1 MQSEVTQKQIDKLED
16 RFERLDDKVDN
27 VKLEV
32 VELRGDIKR
41 YTSEVVKHVSGDEK
55 IVTEIMP
62 TLLIFRNFVE
72 NDLQDIKDIILKEKA
87 KEINE
92 KEIVKTK
99 ESFKLTATI
108 IATLAGIV
116 ATIIGIFHKFKS

>member
-1 MQSEVTQKQIDKLED
+1 MQDRFQQQIDKLDD

-41 YTSEVVKHVSGDEK
+41 YTTEIIKHVNGDEK

-72 NDLQDIKDIILKEKA
+72 NDLKDIKDIILTQKA
-87 KEINE
+87 KELTE
-92 KEIVKTK
+92 KDTVKKK

-108 IATLAGIV
+108 FATLAGIV
-116 ATIIGIFHKFKS
+116 ATAIGIYQKFKS

>member
-1 MQSEVTQKQIDKLED
+1 MQDVSQRQIDKLED

-41 YTSEVVKHVSGDEK
+41 YTSEIIKHVSGDEK

-62 TLLIFRNFVE
+62 TLLVFKHFIE
-72 NDLQDIKDIILKEKA
+72 NDLQDIKHIILKEKA
-87 KEINE
+87 KELNE
-92 KEIVKTK
+92 KETVKSKELFKMNATNVSIVVT
-99 ESFKLTATI
+99 TI
-108 IATLAGIV
+108 IA
-116 ATIIGIFHKFKS
+116 IIGAIYKFKA

>member
-1 MQSEVTQKQIDKLED
+1 MQEVSQKQIDKLED

-41 YTSEVVKHVSGDEK
+41 YTFEIIKHVDGDEK

-62 TLLIFRNFVE
+62 TLLVFKHFIE
-72 NDLQDIKDIILKEKA
+72 NDLQDIKHIILKEKA
-87 KEINE
+87 KELNE
-92 KEIVKTK
+92 KDSIKSKEMFHLSAKNVSIVVT
-99 ESFKLTATI
+99 LI
-108 IATLAGIV
+108 IA
-116 ATIIGIFHKFKS
+116 IIGTIYKFKA

>member
-1 MQSEVTQKQIDKLED
+1 MQDRFQQQIDKLDD

-32 VELRGDIKR
+32 VELRSDIRR
-41 YTSEVVKHVSGDEK
+41 YTSEVIKHVDGDEK

-87 KEINE
+87 KEISQ
-92 KEIVKTK
+92 KETIKTK

-108 IATLAGIV
+108 FATIAGIIATVVGIY
-116 ATIIGIFHKFKS
+116 HKFKT

>member
-1 MQSEVTQKQIDKLED
+1 MQEVSQKQIDKLED

-41 YTSEVVKHVSGDEK
+41 YTFEIIKHVDGDEK

-62 TLLIFRNFVE
+62 TLLVFKHFIE
-72 NDLQDIKDIILKEKA
+72 NDLQDIKHIILKEKA

-92 KEIVKTK
+92 KETVKSKELFKMSATNVSIVV
-99 ESFKLTATI
+99 
-108 IATLAGIV
+108 GIV
-116 ATIIGIFHKFKS
+116 ISIVGAIYKFIT

>member
-1 MQSEVTQKQIDKLED
+1 MQEVSQRQIDKLED

-41 YTSEVVKHVSGDEK
+41 YTSEIIKHVDGDEK

-62 TLLIFRNFVE
+62 TLLVFKNFIE
-72 NDLQDIKDIILKEKA
+72 NDLQDIKQIILKEKA
-87 KEINE
+87 KELNE
-92 KEIVKTK
+92 KETVKSKELFKMSATNVSIVV
-99 ESFKLTATI
+99 
-108 IATLAGIV
+108 GIV
-116 ATIIGIFHKFKS
+116 ISIVTAIYKFIA

>member
-1 MQSEVTQKQIDKLED
+1 MQEVFQKQIDKLDD

-41 YTSEVVKHVSGDEK
+41 YTFEIIKHVDGDEK

-62 TLLIFRNFVE
+62 TLLVFKHFIE
-72 NDLQDIKDIILKEKA
+72 NDLQDIKHIILKEKA

-92 KEIVKTK
+92 KETVKSKELFKMSATNVSIVV
-99 ESFKLTATI
+99 
-108 IATLAGIV
+108 GIV
-116 ATIIGIFHKFKS
+116 ISIVGAIYKFIA

>member
-1 MQSEVTQKQIDKLED
+1 MQEVSQKQIDKLED

-41 YTSEVVKHVSGDEK
+41 YTFEIIKHVDGDEK

-62 TLLIFRNFVE
+62 TLLVFKHFIE
-72 NDLQDIKDIILKEKA
+72 NDLQDIKHIILKEKA
-87 KEINE
+87 KELNE
-92 KEIVKTK
+92 KETVKSNELFKMSATNVSIVV
-99 ESFKLTATI
+99 
-108 IATLAGIV
+108 GIV
-116 ATIIGIFHKFKS
+116 ISIVGAIYKFIT

>member
-1 MQSEVTQKQIDKLED
+1 MDRFQQQIDKLDD

-32 VELRGDIKR
+32 VELRSDIKR
-41 YTSEVVKHVSGDEK
+41 YTSEIVKHVNGDEK

-62 TLLIFRNFVE
+62 TLAMFRHFVE
-72 NDLQDIKDIILKEKA
+72 TDLKEIKDIILKEKA

-92 KEIVKTK
+92 KEVIKSK
-99 ESFKLTATI
+99 ESFKLSATI
-108 IATLAGIV
+108 FATVAGIV
-116 ATIIGIFHKFKS
+116 VTIIGIYNKFKS

>member
-1 MQSEVTQKQIDKLED
+1 MQEVSQKQIDKLED

-41 YTSEVVKHVSGDEK
+41 YTFEIIKHVDGDEK

-62 TLLIFRNFVE
+62 TLLVFKHFIE
-72 NDLQDIKDIILKEKA
+72 NDLQDIKHIILKEKA

-92 KEIVKTK
+92 KETVKSKELFKMSATNVSIVVT
-99 ESFKLTATI
+99 TI
-108 IATLAGIV
+108 IA
-116 ATIIGIFHKFKS
+116 IIGAIYKFTA

>member
-116 ATIIGIFHKFKS
+116 ATVIGIFHKFKS

>member
-1 MQSEVTQKQIDKLED
+1 MQEVSQKQIDKLED

-41 YTSEVVKHVSGDEK
+41 YTSEIVKHVDGDEK
-55 IVTEIMP
+55 IITEIMP
-62 TLLIFRNFVE
+62 TLLVFKHFIE
-72 NDLQDIKDIILKEKA
+72 NDLQDIKEIILKEKA
-87 KEINE
+87 KEIND
-92 KEIVKTK
+92 KESIKSK

-108 IATLAGIV
+108 FATIAGIA
-116 ATIIGIFHKFKS
+116 ATVIGIVKGFKS

>member
-1 MQSEVTQKQIDKLED
+1 MDRFQQQIDKLDD

-41 YTSEVVKHVSGDEK
+41 YTSEIIKHVNGDEK

-62 TLLIFRNFVE
+62 TLLIFRQFVE
-72 NDLQDIKDIILKEKA
+72 TDLKEIKEIILKEKA

-92 KEIVKTK
+92 KEVVKTK
-99 ESFKLTATI
+99 ESLSLTLKITSGI
-108 IATLAGIV
+108 IAICAAFYG
-116 ATIIGIFHKFKS
+116 FFKS

>member
-1 MQSEVTQKQIDKLED
+1 MQEVSQKQIDKLED

-41 YTSEVVKHVSGDEK
+41 YTFEIIKHVDGDEK

-62 TLLIFRNFVE
+62 TLLVFKHFIE
-72 NDLQDIKDIILKEKA
+72 NDLQDIKHIILKEKA

-92 KEIVKTK
+92 KETVKSKELFKMSATNVSIVV
-99 ESFKLTATI
+99 
-108 IATLAGIV
+108 GIV
-116 ATIIGIFHKFKS
+116 ISIVGAIYKFIA

>member
-1 MQSEVTQKQIDKLED
+1 MEIFQKQIDKLDE
-16 RFERLDDKVDN
+16 RFERLDDKVDD

-41 YTSEVVKHVSGDEK
+41 YTSEIIRHVNGDEK

-62 TLLIFRNFVE
+62 TLLIFRNLVE
-72 NDLQDIKDIILKEKA
+72 NDLKDIKDIILKEKA
-87 KEINE
+87 KEITE
-92 KEIVKTK
+92 KETTKVK

-108 IATLAGIV
+108 FATLAGIV
-116 ATIIGIFHKFKS
+116 ATIVGMYHKFKS